1 MLKRTLPLAI
11 TIATGLLTLVAL
23 LFQLSPLS
31 NLLLSWA
38 SFLAAIALVLGV
50 LNLLA
55 VHLTRTFRPG
65 ESGRFYS
72 TVLVLSML
80 LVFALALTDAR
91 QLTENGVA
99 TLFNWVQ
106 APLEASFAALLAFV
120 LLFSGFQLLKRQRTL
135 GALLFITTAV
145 FTLLYHL
152 LANNL
157 LRQPLP
163 DPLHNLLLQLGDWL
177 ENIVVTAGMR
187 GLLIGIALG
196 TITLSLR
203 ILAGWER
210 PYQP

>member
-1 MLKRTLPLAI
+1 MGIINKRFI
-11 TIATGLLTLVAL
+11 IG
-23 LFQLSPLS
+23 
-31 NLLLSWA
+31 
-38 SFLAAIALVLGV
+38 
-50 LNLLA
+50 
-55 VHLTRTFRPG
+55 
-65 ESGRFYS
+65 
-72 TVLVLSML
+72 
-80 LVFALALTDAR
+80 
-91 QLTENGVA
+91 QLTSI
-99 TLFNWVQ
+99 W
-106 APLEASFAALLAFV
+106 
-120 LLFSGFQLLKRQRTL
+120 GFLRIAELIWYL
-135 GALLFITTAV
+135 MAWFITTAV

-177 ENIVVTAGMR
+177 ANIVVTAGMR